1 VAARLDRDL
10 ELGAHAVGGGQQQRV
25 AVACRAKVE
34 QAGEAAD
41 PRVRAGAAGRGG
53 QRLDR
58 IDQRFAGVDVDA
70 RIFVG
75 VAFYG
80 NTAGL
85 YTR

>member
-10 ELGAHAVGGGQQQRV
+10 ELGADAVGGGEQQRV
-25 AVACRAKVE
+25 AVACRPKIE
-34 QAGEAAD
+34 QAGEAAE
-41 PRVRAGAAGRGG
+41 PRVRAGSAGRGG
-53 QRLDR
+53 ERLDR
-58 IDQRFAGVDVDA
+58 VDQRLAGVDVDA
-70 RIFVG
+70 CILVG